1 MSLIL
6 LLRLHHF
13 ALLETSLLVFPGMI
27 GAMLLQSLRRQG
39 PELWVARHAGVLMGI
54 GFILGHLILHFQVQE
69 ENIIPTM
76 EFWPLLTLTLLLAY
90 PRYLSRELGKMD
102 ALLSRACVIVYL
114 LPFLAVQFGLLAP
127 ILDSLCTCLMLILF
141 ALRCVREGRARL
153 FYLNLKLAAL
163 RFFILYLEALGGLMF
178 NALILIATGALL
190 IGAVILWR
198 KYQESILTWAERRL
212 ADD

>member
-1 MSLIL
+1 
-6 LLRLHHF
+6 
-13 ALLETSLLVFPGMI
+13 
-27 GAMLLQSLRRQG
+27 
-39 PELWVARHAGVLMGI
+39 MGI

-90 PRYLSRELGKMD
+90 PRYLSRELGENGC
-102 ALLSRACVIVYL
+102 LT
-114 LPFLAVQFGLLAP
+114 FQ
-127 ILDSLCTCLMLILF
+127 SLCHCLPASLFSCAVRPSRSDPRFSLYMPDADSF